1 MNLLNIG
8 TVVLVVLLIFDF
20 EDSCINTSFLL
31 DYEDVAKYKKR
42 FMLFQHIG
50 RVRPLVSK
58 CKKELVSIPLPSNP
72 MQVVL
77 TRIFSLRMWKAR

>member
-31 DYEDVAKYKKR
+31 DYEDVAKYKKKVYVVPTHWSSETTC
-42 FMLFQHIG
+42 L
-50 RVRPLVSK
+50 
-58 CKKELVSIPLPSNP
+58 
-72 MQVVL
+72 QV
-77 TRIFSLRMWKAR
+77 